1 MGKANP
7 YVHIPK
13 ESFPGWIWYAVE
25 CVALIVIA
33 FFSAV
38 LITNTFEGLT
48 TEQHN
53 YVITGIF
60 ASFFLVWCRYNAQM
74 DFVGTYFWSF
84 GMV

>member
-1 MGKANP
+1 MIMGKANP

-13 ESFPGWIWYAVE
+13 ESWPSWTWYAIE

-33 FFSAV
+33 FLSAV
-38 LITNTFEGLT
+38 TITNSFEGLT

-60 ASFFLVWCRYNAQM
+60 ASFFLVWYVLIR
-74 DFVGTYFWSF
+74 SIILKKKILR
-84 GMV
+84 

>member
-13 ESFPGWIWYAVE
+13 ESFPSWIWYAVE

-38 LITNTFEGLT
+38 LITDTIEGLT

-60 ASFFLVWCRYNAQM
+60 ASFFLVWYVLIR
-74 DFVGTYFWSF
+74 SIILKKKILR
-84 GMV
+84 

>member
-7 YVHIPK
+7 YIHIPK
-13 ESFPGWIWYAVE
+13 ESWPNWTWYAIE

-38 LITNTFEGLT
+38 LITDTFEGLT

-60 ASFFLVWCRYNAQM
+60 ASFFLVWYVLITCSN
-74 DFVGTYFWSF
+74 SKKENSKIIN
-84 GMV
+84 

>member
-33 FFSAV
+33 FFSSV

-48 TEQHN
+48 PEQHN

-60 ASFFLVWCRYNAQM
+60 ASFLLDWYVLIRCIILKKKILR
-74 DFVGTYFWSF
+74 
-84 GMV
+84 

>member
-7 YVHIPK
+7 YMFTFQKNHWPK
-13 ESFPGWIWYAVE
+13 LDMVCSRMCSSY
-25 CVALIVIA
+25 CNC

-38 LITNTFEGLT
+38 QITNTFEGLT

-60 ASFFLVWCRYNAQM
+60 ASFFLVWYVLIR
-74 DFVGTYFWSF
+74 SIILKKKILR
-84 GMV
+84 

>member
-13 ESFPGWIWYAVE
+13 ESFPSWIWYAVE

-33 FFSAV
+33 FLSAV
-38 LITNTFEGLT
+38 QITNTFEGLT
-48 TEQHN
+48 PEQHN

-60 ASFFLVWCRYNAQM
+60 ASFFLVWYALIR
-74 DFVGTYFWSF
+74 SIILKKKILR
-84 GMV
+84 